1 MHLRVRVVNI
11 FLASCLFVYLI
22 EHRFK
27 LLNLKQYVQQQL
39 SKDYLMTKTPQTQ
52 VQLEPL
58 FEQVL
63 TNMHSSVK
71 KVLTFSPVSD
81 QILAKILSCEGSLWE
96 VSPWTRGRVEQVR
109 VDWGGV
115 QRGKLENAKKLQPLS
130 WEDLDAPFQVLPA
143 LLLGP
148 QGSPTE
154 IWKNFYKKQGKT
166 FLKRCFKKGG
176 VFIVEQDFLPV
187 GREN

>member
-11 FLASCLFVYLI
+11 FLASCLFVSLI

-27 LLNLKQYVQQQL
+27 LLNLNQYVQQQL
-39 SKDYLMTKTPQTQ
+39 SKDYLTKKIPQTQ

-58 FEQVL
+58 FEKVL
-63 TNMHSSVK
+63 TNMHSSVKK

-130 WEDLDAPFQVLPA
+130 WEDLDAPFQVLSA

-166 FLKRCFKKGG
+166 F
-176 VFIVEQDFLPV
+176 
-187 GREN
+187 